1 MRKIHENIR
10 DVSPACPDISRSS
23 SGCGGEPALYLES
36 CEVTSVPMQ
45 PTNKMGSAP
54 QNGIVEQDFHVLGD
68 AEALG
73 GTLRKGRLR
82 ALMRNRFTDVFCNL
96 QFRRIEWTTFL

>member
-1 MRKIHENIR
+1 MTFHPHVLTSPDRAAVVEENR
-10 DVSPACPDISRSS
+10 HFISNR
-23 SGCGGEPALYLES
+23 AM
-36 CEVTSVPMQ
+36 VTSVPMQ

-82 ALMRNRFTDVFCNL
+82 ALMRNRFTEVFCNL
-96 QFRRIEWTTFL
+96 QYRRIEWTTFL

>member
-1 MRKIHENIR
+1 MTFHPHVLTSPDRAAVVEENR
-10 DVSPACPDISRSS
+10 HFISNR
-23 SGCGGEPALYLES
+23 AM
-36 CEVTSVPMQ
+36 VTSVPMQ

-54 QNGIVEQDFHVLGD
+54 QNGIVEQDSHVLGD

>member
-1 MRKIHENIR
+1 MTFHPHVLTSPDRAAVVEENR
-10 DVSPACPDISRSS
+10 HFISNR
-23 SGCGGEPALYLES
+23 AM
-36 CEVTSVPMQ
+36 VTSVPMQ

-82 ALMRNRFTDVFCNL
+82 ALMRNRFTEVFCNL
-96 QFRRIEWTTFL
+96 QYRRIERTTLL

>member
-1 MRKIHENIR
+1 VTFHPHVLTSPDRAAVVEENR
-10 DVSPACPDISRSS
+10 HFISNR
-23 SGCGGEPALYLES
+23 AM
-36 CEVTSVPMQ
+36 VTSVPMQ

-82 ALMRNRFTDVFCNL
+82 ALMRNRFHRGL
-96 QFRRIEWTTFL
+96 L

>member
-1 MRKIHENIR
+1 MTFHPHVLTSPDRAAVVEENR
-10 DVSPACPDISRSS
+10 HFISNR
-23 SGCGGEPALYLES
+23 AT
-36 CEVTSVPMQ
+36 VTSVPMQ
-45 PTNKMGSAP
+45 PTNKMGSSP

-82 ALMRNRFTDVFCNL
+82 ALMRNKFTEVFCNL
-96 QFRRIEWTTFL
+96 QYRKIEWTTLL